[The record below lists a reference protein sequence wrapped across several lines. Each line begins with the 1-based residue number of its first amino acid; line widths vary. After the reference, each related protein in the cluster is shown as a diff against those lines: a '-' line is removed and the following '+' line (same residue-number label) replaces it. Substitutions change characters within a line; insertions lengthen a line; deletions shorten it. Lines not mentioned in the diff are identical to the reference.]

1 MRKMKSGFLVAI
13 LMLLLF
19 GTTMNA
25 QTTLTT
31 GDIAFT
37 GYNADYASV
46 PNPDQ
51 FSFIILK
58 TGGIAS
64 GTTINFTSVGWVG
77 GTCGTS
83 SNWSDILG
91 CTGSDPD
98 AGELLVWTAT
108 TNMAY
113 GTQVTITTNSASSG
127 TCTGAG
133 ISLPN
138 SGDQIFAFQGNRTG
152 AHTLITGIH
161 ANVYT
166 GLPSSSSTTDA
177 LWDDYPFS
185 SSASCNSNASNKPS
199 CFTTGVNC
207 LILKSSGGAE
217 VDNGRVNP
225 SSVCLTGNPA
235 IDRAAINNYLNWQ
248 TDDIN
253 VVSLPPALP
262 NCAPAVT
269 TNAATAVSGSGA
281 TLNGA
286 VNDRGFTTTVSFVY
300 GTSSSLASGNT
311 TVSATPSSIS
321 AGTGSTSVTKAITGL
336 SGGTTYYFRATAV
349 NANGTTDGSILNFTT
364 SASNATPTFSGGS
377 PQSLTVCQNASATS
391 INGLLTVNDADIG
404 QTLTWTATSG
414 PAHGTLN
421 LAGTSATTGSN
432 VTPSGKTYIP
442 TTGYS
447 GPDAFTIQV
456 SDGSGGTATTVIN
469 VTVNPL
475 PNPGAISGATSV
487 CAGSTTTLTASGTG
501 GGVWSS
507 TNTGIATVSSSG
519 IVNGLSAGTTTIS
532 YAVSNGCGTVAATF
546 VITVNPLA
554 TPGTISGSNSV
565 CVAATISLTASGS
578 GGGAWSSTN
587 TSSATVSGSGVV
599 SGLSSGTST
608 ISYSVTNSCGTV
620 AATKVV
626 TVNTLPTPGAIT
638 GSSSVCQGAML
649 ALTATG
655 TAGGT
660 WTSTNTATATVSTS
674 GSVNGISAGTSIIS
688 YSVTNVCGTE
698 SATKTVTVNPLATP
712 GTISGPTATYVG
724 SQITLNASGTGG
736 GAWVSSNTAIAT
748 ISTTGVLSGIAVG
761 TTSVSYTVANICGSV
776 STVATINV
784 VAPAAGMA
792 INNTGAEADNSAM
805 LDVSSSTQGALMPR
819 MTAAQRVALTSPATG
834 LLVYQTDGSAGFYF
848 FDGSAWTNLNAP
860 STATLAGNTFN
871 GASQLLQLNGSGQ
884 MPVVSGANLTNL
896 PAANLT
902 GTMAAVNG
910 SNITNLS
917 GSNITTGSI
926 PVSKVSATGAASATT
941 YLRGDG
947 TWSVPSAGS
956 SVAVQLIATQG
967 GGQTITAG
975 TASTILWTSPSVN
988 VSSQYNTGTGIFTAA
1003 TAGDYLVTAT
1013 LGAPISLTR
1022 VLSIVVNSTP
1032 VFAGGIGAGI
1042 GTVPSGIPGGSAIVS
1057 GVVSLSAGDQLSV
1070 SMHMSDLTSTTTSA
1084 TVNNITIVKLN

>member
-1 MRKMKSGFLVAI
+1 MKSGILVAFI
-13 LMLLLF
+13 VQLYFCTALM
-19 GTTMNA
+19 G
-25 QTTLTT
+25 QTTLST

-37 GYNADYASV
+37 GYNCTPAANNDE
-46 PNPDQ
+46 

-58 TGGIAS
+58 TGGILA
-64 GTTINFTSVGWVG
+64 GTTIYFTDRGWKGISCGADNF
-77 GTCGTS
+77 
-83 SNWSDILG
+83 
-91 CTGSDPD
+91 CTTADNASFPESGS
-98 AGELLVWTAT
+98 AFTWTAGSSLP
-108 TNMAY
+108 Y
-113 GTQVTITTNSASSG
+113 GTQVKIAGAGTSTTFTCSNGSASGQVLNLSN
-127 TCTGAG
+127 A
-133 ISLPN
+133 
-138 SGDQIFAFQGNRTG
+138 GDQIFAIQGGASGTMLAAIQANKATATG
-152 AHTLITGIH
+152 C
-161 ANVYT
+161 
-166 GLPSSSSTTDA
+166 SFSTTN
-177 LWDDYPFS
+177 WDDCTS
-185 SSASCNSNASNKPS
+185 NTSVDICQSANNSNRPV
-199 CFTTGVNC
+199 CLTTGTNC
-207 LILKSSGGAE
+207 LVMLDGSGNE
-217 VDNGRVNP
+217 VDNGMVN
-225 SSVCLTGNPA
+225 SALVCLTGNPA
-235 IDRAAINNYLNWQ
+235 TDRAAINTLANWQ
-248 TDDIN
+248 TQN
-253 VVSLPPALP
+253 TTALTLPPTLS
-262 NCAPAVT
+262 NCAPSAT
-269 TNAATAVSGSGA
+269 TNSATSVTGTGA
-281 TLNGA
+281 TLNGV

-336 SGGTTYYFRATAV
+336 SGGTTYYFRTTAV
-349 NANGTTDGSILNFTT
+349 NANGTTNGSILNFTT

-421 LAGTSATTGSN
+421 MAGTSATTGSN
-432 VTPSGKTYIP
+432 VTPSGKTYTP

-456 SDGSGGTATTVIN
+456 SDGAGGTTTTVVN
-469 VTVNPL
+469 VTINPL
-475 PNPGAISGATSV
+475 PNPGTISGASSV

-507 TNTGIATVSSSG
+507 TNAGIATVSSSG
-519 IVNGLSAGTTTIS
+519 IVNGLSAGTTTMS
-532 YAVSNGCGTVAATF
+532 YAVSNGCGTAAATF
-546 VITVNPLA
+546 VLTVNPLA
-554 TPGTISGSNSV
+554 TPETISGSNSV

-608 ISYSVTNSCGTV
+608 ISY
-620 AATKVV
+620 
-626 TVNTLPTPGAIT
+626 I
-638 GSSSVCQGAML
+638 
-649 ALTATG
+649 
-655 TAGGT
+655 
-660 WTSTNTATATVSTS
+660 VSNIC
-674 GSVNGISAGTSIIS
+674 GSVA
-688 YSVTNVCGTE
+688 
-698 SATKTVTVNPLATP
+698 ATKTVTVNPLATP

-736 GAWVSSNTAIAT
+736 GVWVSSNMTIAT
-748 ISTTGVLSGIAVG
+748 ISTAGVLTGIAVG
-761 TTSVSYTVANICGSV
+761 TTSVSYTVTNICGSV
-776 STVATINV
+776 TTTANINV

-792 INNTGAEADNSAM
+792 INNNGAEADNSAM
-805 LDVSSSTQGALMPR
+805 LDISSSTQGALMPR
-819 MTAAQRVALTSPATG
+819 MTAAQRGAITSPATG

-848 FDGSAWTNLNAP
+848 FNGSAWTSLNAP

-871 GASQLLQLNGSGQ
+871 GASQLVQLNSSGH
-884 MPVVSGANLTNL
+884 MPALSGANLTNL

-917 GSNITTGSI
+917 GGNITAGSI
-926 PVSKVSATGAASATT
+926 PVSKVSATGTPSPST

-947 TWSVPSAGS
+947 AWSVPSAGS
-956 SVAVQLIATQG
+956 SVAVQLIATHG

-1003 TAGDYLVTAT
+1003 SAGDYLVTAT
-1013 LGAPISLTR
+1013 LGAPLGLTR

-1042 GTVPSGIPGGSAIVS
+1042 GTVPSSVPNGSAIVS
-1057 GVVSLSAGDQLSV
+1057 GVVSLAAGAQLSV
-1070 SMHMSDLTSTTTSA
+1070 SMHMADVTSTTTSA